1 MGIQSK
7 KASAFRKPSSKQK
20 GNLLNGERYLQITY
34 PKRGQISEQTLY
46 QRRYTAG
53 K

>member
-34 PKRGQISEQTLY
+34 PKRG
-46 QRRYTAG
+46 
-53 K
+53 